1 MPSIPGGVPAA
12 LGRVSITT
20 ATTPETILKNFAD
33 VDTEA
38 ERVSSAWSSKA
49 KSILVQALS
58 TNTGIVYVGKTG
70 MVVSSGVGVL
80 AELAAGQS
88 IVISAG
94 DNYNLLNL
102 ADFQLDVS
110 VSAESAYVSAIQV

>member
-1 MPSIPGGVPAA
+1 
-12 LGRVSITT
+12 
-20 ATTPETILKNFAD
+20 
-33 VDTEA
+33 
-38 ERVSSAWSSKA
+38 
-49 KSILVQALS
+49 
-58 TNTGIVYVGKTG
+58 

-80 AELAAGQS
+80 AELAAGKS